1 MHAAIPQQQ
10 RDHHSTQMQTHNL
23 SRCTERMPQNQANEW
38 RTKVKTIELER
49 EKSTLLCLQVCETL
63 ERESKHGGK
72 EQREEVKTEARQY
85 YSCIVI
91 MHALHDG
98 KP

>member
-1 MHAAIPQQQ
+1 MHT
-10 RDHHSTQMQTHNL
+10 DNL
-23 SRCTERMPQNQANEW
+23 SKCTERMPQNQANEW
-38 RTKVKTIELER
+38 STKVKTIER
-49 EKSTLLCLQVCETL
+49 EGENSTLLCLQVCETL
-63 ERESKHGGK
+63 ERGSKHGGK
-72 EQREEVKTEARQY
+72 EQREKVKTDARQY